1 MGIYINSEYSHNSGN
16 DSEVTHPDLYPYIDL
31 LTRDITPHHIKYYNT
46 DMVIDS
52 GAVNGIIG
60 IGALLFIKTL
70 EDKKM
75 LKIGRISGS
84 SVGSIIGLW
93 YIYGCSSD
101 IIKSMSQMFEYY
113 KKYNNFYI
121 YKHMV
126 KSVVSSYIRN
136 NDMSAVNNR
145 LFINYYDMSTCKNV
159 IVSTYKSRKHLIRCI
174 LRSSHVPFITSNKFK
189 YNDRYIDGI
198 HPYIFPDTRCLFIQL
213 MFFSSPIEVFRVKDE
228 GTIYPRLFR
237 GIDGA
242 YIFFFHKTGHLCKYI
257 TVKNE
262 WINIQ
267 FFLRK
272 YYILSLIIMIDLFIR
287 CINVIPPCIKDTII
301 YNRIKYICT
310 LPKHIIYKLIF

>member
-242 YIFFFHKTGHLCKYI
+242 YIFFFHK
-257 TVKNE
+257 
-262 WINIQ
+262 
-267 FFLRK
+267 FL
-272 YYILSLIIMIDLFIR
+272 IL
-287 CINVIPPCIKDTII
+287 
-301 YNRIKYICT
+301 
-310 LPKHIIYKLIF
+310 